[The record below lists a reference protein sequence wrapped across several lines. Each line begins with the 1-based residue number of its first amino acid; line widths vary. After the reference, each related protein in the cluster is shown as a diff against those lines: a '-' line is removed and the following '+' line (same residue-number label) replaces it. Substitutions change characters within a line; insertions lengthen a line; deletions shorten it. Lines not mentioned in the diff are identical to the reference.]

1 MQIELAFVT
10 AQGMHN
16 TQQGFLGGT
25 VVKNP
30 LANAG
35 DNKGHGFDPWVGR
48 SAGGGNGN
56 RVKYSCLKN
65 YIDRG
70 V

>member
-10 AQGMHN
+10 AQGMRN
-16 TQQGFLGGT
+16 TQQGFLGGI

-35 DNKGHGFDPWVGR
+35 DKGHGFDPWV
-48 SAGGGNGN
+48 
-56 RVKYSCLKN
+56 
-65 YIDRG
+65 
-70 V
+70 